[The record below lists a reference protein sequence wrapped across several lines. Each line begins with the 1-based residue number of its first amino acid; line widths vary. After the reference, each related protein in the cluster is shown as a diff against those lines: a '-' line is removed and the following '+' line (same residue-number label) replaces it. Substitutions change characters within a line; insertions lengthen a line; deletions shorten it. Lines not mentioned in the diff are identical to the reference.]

1 MVRKKKREK
10 IVIGTTDFIDIPDA
24 GLYDLPCKID
34 TGAETSAIHC
44 ARIRMREINGED
56 VLCFWLLDKKHPHY
70 NRKEMR
76 TQEFVE
82 KKIRS
87 SFGDYEFRYQVK
99 LDILVMG
106 KKFKASFTL
115 SNREHMKFPV
125 LLGKRFLKNKFIVDV
140 SRKDISKEIVD
151 LSN

>member
-1 MVRKKKREK
+1 MRKKKQEK
-10 IVIGTTDFIDIPDA
+10 ILIGTTDFINIPEA
-24 GLYDLPCKID
+24 GLSDLPCKID

-56 VLCFWLLDKKHPHY
+56 MLCFWLLDPKHPHY
-70 NRKEMR
+70 NRKEIQ
-76 TQEFVE
+76 TKDFVE

-99 LDILVMG
+99 LTIEVMG

-125 LLGKRFLKNKFIVDV
+125 LLGKRFLKNRFIVDV
-140 SRKDISKEIVD
+140 SRKDISKQIVD
-151 LSN
+151 LSS